1 MKILITGGAG
11 FIGSNFVH
19 YVLDRHSDEV
29 VVLDKLT
36 YAGRKENLQDVMR
49 SIEFIKGDINDKKIV
64 SNLVKKVDGIVNFA
78 AETHVDRSIISAEDF
93 VRTNILGLQTLLEA
107 SKESNIKKF
116 IHIST
121 DEVYGSIDDGSFKE
135 TDKLNPS
142 SAYAASKAGADLL
155 ATSFNTTH
163 NMPII
168 ITRTCNNFGPFEH
181 VEKFIPKIITNA
193 IRKRE
198 IPIYGDGTNIREW
211 MFVKDNCN
219 AIYTVLRKGAVGEIY
234 NIAAHNEMR
243 NIDVVKMILE
253 MMGKPFN
260 LIKMVKD
267 RPGHDKRY
275 SMICEKIQ
283 ALGWKPESKF
293 KEMLKYTIE
302 WYQNNQNW
310 WKSIYD
316 RDFHMK
322 F

>member
-1 MKILITGGAG
+1 
-11 FIGSNFVH
+11 
-19 YVLDRHSDEV
+19 
-29 VVLDKLT
+29 
-36 YAGRKENLQDVMR
+36 
-49 SIEFIKGDINDKKIV
+49 
-64 SNLVKKVDGIVNFA
+64 
-78 AETHVDRSIISAEDF
+78 
-93 VRTNILGLQTLLEA
+93 
-107 SKESNIKKF
+107 
-116 IHIST
+116 
-121 DEVYGSIDDGSFKE
+121 
-135 TDKLNPS
+135 
-142 SAYAASKAGADLL
+142 
-155 ATSFNTTH
+155 
-163 NMPII
+163 MPII